1 MQALLARKLYAAN
14 EKAQRY
20 GPVQSGWAASMLRLD
35 VYRQVFDILIN
46 SMTTYKPV
54 LRKIRKHYDASLET
68 ALKTSFDNMHLRSE
82 ISLAESKKRKAVD
95 DTLAECAK
103 NALVLRDQLFAQLT
117 DAQVRAEKAESDAK
131 AAEAAAADAK
141 QELWLLNAKAAE
153 LTLENQRLLD
163 LMLDQTSWRPT
174 KHSTADVTPLAL

>member
-1 MQALLARKLYAAN
+1 MHSLHLKEICAHSPCTLQALLARKLNAAN

-54 LRKIRKHYDASLET
+54 LRKIRKYYDTSLEN
-68 ALKTSFDNMHLRSE
+68 AVKTSFDNMHLRSE

-117 DAQVRAEKAESDAK
+117 DAQVRAEKLRA
-131 AAEAAAADAK
+131 
-141 QELWLLNAKAAE
+141 
-153 LTLENQRLLD
+153 
-163 LMLDQTSWRPT
+163 MLRQMRRQHT
-174 KHSTADVTPLAL
+174 TPSKSCGC